1 MMKNGTNPP
10 KTDVN
15 KDIFLSSPKY
25 PNRSIDAFNK
35 TMDEYVLKLSLIM
48 LVNDGMSVAPLSLNF
63 K

>member
-1 MMKNGTNPP
+1 MKKGTNPP

-25 PNRSIDAFNK
+25 PNRSMVAFNK
-35 TMDEYVLKLSLIM
+35 TMDEYVARLSLIM
-48 LVNDGMSVAPLSLNF
+48 LVNDGISVTSLSLNL